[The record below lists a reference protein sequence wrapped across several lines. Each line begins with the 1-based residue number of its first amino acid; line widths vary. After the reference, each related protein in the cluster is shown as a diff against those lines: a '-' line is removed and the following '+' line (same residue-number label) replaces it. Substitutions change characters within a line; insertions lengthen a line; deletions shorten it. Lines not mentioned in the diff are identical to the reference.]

1 MPRLVYR
8 KGVDRYVSRQ
18 ALTAFLSVPIFRL
31 LHPMDKRF
39 GGAFLGVIIYK
50 AIAWSIA
57 PAASEWSTEALEA
70 VAIALFVTAVLELQ
84 DWWLSES
91 DTTTDETK
99 VSEAT

>member
-1 MPRLVYR
+1 
-8 KGVDRYVSRQ
+8 
-18 ALTAFLSVPIFRL
+18 
-31 LHPMDKRF
+31 MDKRF
-39 GGAFLGVIIYK
+39 GGAFLGVIMYK

-57 PAASEWSTEALEA
+57 PATSQWSTEALEA

-91 DTTTDETK
+91 DTRTSETK

>member
-1 MPRLVYR
+1 
-8 KGVDRYVSRQ
+8 
-18 ALTAFLSVPIFRL
+18 
-31 LHPMDKRF
+31 MDKRF

-70 VAIALFVTAVLELQ
+70 VVIALFVTAVLALQ

-91 DTTTDETK
+91 DTTASE
-99 VSEAT
+99 VEVNEAT